1 MLLLII
7 GLALIFMGTAILL
20 WPEKKSDKRMSNK
33 GIGGKEESNKER
45 SDIENKGEGGEIKGG
60 AVVMIGPIPLVM
72 GSDYRT
78 ALLMM
83 LLAVVLM
90 ILWIVA
96 IKGI

>member
-20 WPEKKSDKRMSNK
+20 WSENGSDKRMSNK
-33 GIGGKEESNKER
+33 GIGDKEESNKER
-45 SDIENKGEGGEIKGG
+45 PGIENKGEGAEIKGG

-72 GSDYRT
+72 GSDYRI

-83 LLAVVLM
+83 LIAVVLM
-90 ILWIVA
+90 ILWMVA

>member
-20 WPEKKSDKRMSNK
+20 WPENERDKKMTVKWIGDK
-33 GIGGKEESNKER
+33 GKTNKEW
-45 SDIENKGEGGEIKGG
+45 SDIENKGEGVEIKGG

-72 GSDYRT
+72 GSDHRT
-78 ALLMM
+78 ALLMT
-83 LLAVVLM
+83 LLAIVLM

-96 IKGI
+96 MKGI

>member
-20 WPEKKSDKRMSNK
+20 WSENGSNKKMSNK
-33 GIGGKEESNKER
+33 GISDKEESNKGR
-45 SDIENKGEGGEIKGG
+45 SDIENKGEGVKIKGG

-72 GSDYRT
+72 GSDHRT

-83 LLAVVLM
+83 LIALVLM
-90 ILWIVA
+90 VLWIVA
-96 IKGI
+96 MKGI

>member
-20 WPEKKSDKRMSNK
+20 WPKNESDKKMSEK
-33 GIGGKEESNKER
+33 GIGDKEESNKER
-45 SDIENKGEGGEIKGG
+45 PGIENKEEGGEIKGG

-72 GSDYRT
+72 GSDHRT

-83 LLAVVLM
+83 LLAVLLM